1 VHRKQVFVD
10 NCAACHGDDGQAG
23 IKDRLVGGKGT
34 LVSDMPVK
42 TVGSF

>member
-1 VHRKQVFVD
+1 VHGKQVFVD

-34 LVSDMPVK
+34 LASDMPVK